1 MNLVEIMI
9 ATTLGMAV
17 MIGGLDILAFGARH
31 QIDTVRQMRLQGD
44 ASLAWRTMETALRQ
58 STVILTPASTAATT
72 DVLLGCEN
80 YDPRSGVLDPSK
92 PVAAY
97 MFCENAGK
105 LYYHRISPSTC
116 PMIDQPRCTAPE
128 AIIVADH
135 VSHLSG
141 TDSYF
146 SRPSKG
152 LVRFVYETSSAGA
165 SQSIDV
171 TVAYNAAAGA
181 NQ

>member
-58 STVILTPASTAATT
+58 STVVLTPANEATT
-72 DVLLGCEN
+72 TDILMGCEN
-80 YDPRSGVLDPSK
+80 YDRRSGVLNPSL
-92 PVAAY
+92 PVTAF
-97 MFCENAGK
+97 MFCESAGK
-105 LYYHRISPSTC
+105 LYYHRVSPSTC
-116 PMIDQPRCTAPE
+116 PMIDPPSCAATG

-135 VSHLSG
+135 VSHRPG
-141 TDSYF
+141 TDFYF

-152 LVRFVYETSSAGA
+152 LVRFVFETSSAGA
-165 SQSIDV
+165 SQSMDV
-171 TVAYNAAAGA
+171 TVAYNAAAGT